1 MRELVIAG
9 QVSSIVWQSIKYQV
23 LSGEAKTFGCR
34 TEFEEVHNPEFF
46 HQIVCIRRSVSSPI
60 KECSAIKTGHS
71 RELVKKRR
79 QICYKNVCPA

>member
-1 MRELVIAG
+1 MQVSVIAG

-34 TEFEEVHNPEFF
+34 REVRNPELF

-60 KECSAIKTGHS
+60 KECSAIKTGH
-71 RELVKKRR
+71 RGLVKKRR
-79 QICYKNVCPA
+79 